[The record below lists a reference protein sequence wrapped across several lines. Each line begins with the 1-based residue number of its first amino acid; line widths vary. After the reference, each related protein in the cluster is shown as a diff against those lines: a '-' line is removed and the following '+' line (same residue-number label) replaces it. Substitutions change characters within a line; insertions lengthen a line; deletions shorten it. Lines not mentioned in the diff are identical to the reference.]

1 MAMTMDSYLMMLY
14 VTLEQE
20 SALKQ
25 FFDEQ
30 GWKFCKPG
38 NLEILL
44 KDVNV
49 LIHYLY
55 QVFNVLVW
63 SSCS

>member
-25 FFDEQ
+25 FFVEQ

-38 NLEILL
+38 KHKILL
-44 KDVNV
+44 KDRNV
-49 LIHYLY
+49 LIHYL
-55 QVFNVLVW
+55 
-63 SSCS
+63 